1 MSLSKKTILILLTI
15 SVIFSISAGITFYSL
30 DASEED
36 ALIINALGRQRMLS
50 QVMAKSSLSN
60 DLISGTKSLIEEGPS
75 EYKAA
80 KEIFEKTLN
89 AMKLGGDYPSNLTQ
103 TEYSSVNAIK
113 DRAAQRK
120 IIQIEASMAVFIGSI
135 ERLLKASSGS
145 NEAKLA
151 IHAVLIESNHLRG
164 VSNDLVSI
172 YTSIAAQNQTNIFNT
187 MVVMLIVVF
196 TMLILLGIFLKTFI
210 FNRIDQTVHSLKEI
224 ASGDGDLT
232 RRLDASRKDELG
244 RLAYEF
250 NEFTQK
256 IYSLVIEVQ
265 TVGSRLATET
275 REIKTMVDQT
285 NQSIV
290 NQQSDIEEVA
300 SAMEEM
306 TATVVEVS
314 SNTVI
319 AQQHAQYVT
328 EQATQGS
335 GTVTNTVST
344 IYEMT
349 TDIAK
354 VAEVINQLNQDSSA
368 IGSVMNVIQEIAE
381 QTNLLALN
389 AAIEAARAGE
399 QGRGFAVVADE
410 VRTLATRTQSST
422 ADIRMMVERIQQG
435 SNDAVRVM
443 NTSQEKVEKSVVEIN
458 SSNESLTAISKAVSD
473 IEVLS
478 NQIAHATDEQSTVA
492 NSINNNIHTINISAL
507 DTVETMN
514 NLSQNANKLTELAT
528 NMDNLVSQFKVS

>member
-344 IYEMT
+344 INEMT

>member
-120 IIQIEASMAVFIGSI
+120 IIQIEASMAIFIGSI

-256 IYSLVIEVQ
+256 IHSLVIEVQ
-265 TVGSRLATET
+265 TAGSRLATET

>member
-120 IIQIEASMAVFIGSI
+120 IIQIEASMAIFIGSI

-344 IYEMT
+344 INEMT